1 MTMNM
6 RKMMVLVALMWVAVA
21 VQAATQEELR
31 ERIKQHCYAD
41 YKQMYRQPEGG
52 ALIYPY
58 LTPGSRQY
66 ARVLWDWDSWLSD
79 VALRQ
84 ILADTGS
91 EGDKR
96 EALVYEQGCVLNYL
110 AYTSETDGYMPMV
123 VDAESDPAKMK
134 PKDIYATNM
143 HKPVIAQHAAFI
155 TQQGGG
161 DASWLREGFGR
172 MQAFIRNYQQH
183 HRHEATGLFYW
194 QDDLAIGV
202 DNDPSI
208 FFRPKRSS
216 ASIYLNCL
224 MVRELQAMA
233 YLAGRLE
240 MAEAARQ
247 YEADAEA
254 LRQAVRTYCWDEKDG
269 MYYSVDL
276 NLLPYTGEPQIIFG
290 KPFVL
295 HKGAP
300 RDYPCLIQRL
310 GSWSGFMALWAG
322 IATQEQAQRMVREN
336 LLDERTFW
344 APYGVRTLSKLEKMY
359 NLRATNNPSNW
370 QGPIWGISNYMVFRG
385 LADYGFEQEARQMA
399 EKTIALFGND
409 LEREG
414 ALHEYY
420 NPETG
425 APIMNKGFQNWNYL
439 VLNMIA
445 WVEGR
450 PVVREFAA
458 ASSPQQYQ
466 VPVSEDHE
474 QMLTGR
480 FEPTWE
486 SLETHQT
493 PEWFRDAKFGI
504 WAHWGPQ
511 CVEGSGDWMA
521 RGMYQEGSGQY
532 KYHVEHY
539 GHPSEVGFKDILP
552 LFKAERWDPEA
563 LVERYKRCGAQYFFV
578 LGNHHDNY
586 DLWDSQYQ
594 PWNSKNIGPKR
605 DILDGWAKAAKKAG
619 LPLGISFHADH
630 AWTWYETA
638 QRYDMNGKKAGV
650 YYDGRS
656 KKEDGK
662 GKWWEGLD
670 PQMLYQ
676 QNHPMSERSWA
687 NNSIH
692 GQWDWSHGACPP
704 SEEFVTNFYDRTL
717 DAINRYE
724 PDLIYFDVTVLPFYP
739 VSDCGL
745 KIATHMYNKN
755 PRAVV
760 FGKILSDAQKKAL
773 TWDVERG
780 APNQIM
786 PEAWQTCNCIGGWH
800 YNTGIYENGRYKS
813 AAQVV
818 KQLVDIV
825 SKNGNLLLS
834 IPLRADGTYDEKE
847 AAILDDLEAW
857 MTVNKES
864 ILGTRPWV
872 KFGEGPVAEK
882 DIKINAQ
889 GFNDGQFA
897 GMDYRDIRF
906 NQTKNALYVT
916 AMGWPE
922 DGRLVVKSLAKGNKD
937 FRKTITSVTLL
948 GYGRLKVQQT
958 SEGLVVNLPKPV
970 NKIAPVLKITK

>member
-110 AYTSETDGYMPMV
+110 AYTSEADGYMPMV

-172 MQAFIRNYQQH
+172 MQAFVRNYQQH

-202 DNDPSI
+202 DNDPST
-208 FFRPKRSS
+208 FFRPKGSS

-254 LRQAVRTYCWDEKDG
+254 LREAVRTHCWDEKDG

-310 GSWSGFMALWAG
+310 GSWSGFMTLWAG
-322 IATQEQAQRMVREN
+322 IATQEQAERMVREN

-385 LADYGFEQEARQMA
+385 LADYGFDEEARQMA

-450 PVVREFAA
+450 PVVREFA
-458 ASSPQQYQ
+458 
-466 VPVSEDHE
+466 
-474 QMLTGR
+474 
-480 FEPTWE
+480 
-486 SLETHQT
+486 
-493 PEWFRDAKFGI
+493 
-504 WAHWGPQ
+504 
-511 CVEGSGDWMA
+511 
-521 RGMYQEGSGQY
+521 
-532 KYHVEHY
+532 
-539 GHPSEVGFKDILP
+539 
-552 LFKAERWDPEA
+552 
-563 LVERYKRCGAQYFFV
+563 
-578 LGNHHDNY
+578 
-586 DLWDSQYQ
+586 
-594 PWNSKNIGPKR
+594 
-605 DILDGWAKAAKKAG
+605 KK
-619 LPLGISFHADH
+619 
-630 AWTWYETA
+630 
-638 QRYDMNGKKAGV
+638 
-650 YYDGRS
+650 
-656 KKEDGK
+656 
-662 GKWWEGLD
+662 
-670 PQMLYQ
+670 
-676 QNHPMSERSWA
+676 
-687 NNSIH
+687 
-692 GQWDWSHGACPP
+692 
-704 SEEFVTNFYDRTL
+704 
-717 DAINRYE
+717 
-724 PDLIYFDVTVLPFYP
+724 
-739 VSDCGL
+739 
-745 KIATHMYNKN
+745 
-755 PRAVV
+755 
-760 FGKILSDAQKKAL
+760 
-773 TWDVERG
+773 
-780 APNQIM
+780 
-786 PEAWQTCNCIGGWH
+786 
-800 YNTGIYENGRYKS
+800 
-813 AAQVV
+813 
-818 KQLVDIV
+818 
-825 SKNGNLLLS
+825 
-834 IPLRADGTYDEKE
+834 
-847 AAILDDLEAW
+847 
-857 MTVNKES
+857 
-864 ILGTRPWV
+864 
-872 KFGEGPVAEK
+872 
-882 DIKINAQ
+882 
-889 GFNDGQFA
+889 
-897 GMDYRDIRF
+897 
-906 NQTKNALYVT
+906 
-916 AMGWPE
+916 
-922 DGRLVVKSLAKGNKD
+922 
-937 FRKTITSVTLL
+937 
-948 GYGRLKVQQT
+948 
-958 SEGLVVNLPKPV
+958 
-970 NKIAPVLKITK
+970 